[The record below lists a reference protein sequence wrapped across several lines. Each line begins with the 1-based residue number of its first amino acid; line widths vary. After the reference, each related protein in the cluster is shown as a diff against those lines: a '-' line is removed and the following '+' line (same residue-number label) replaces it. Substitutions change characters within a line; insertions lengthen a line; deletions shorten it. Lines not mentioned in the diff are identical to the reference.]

1 MFGFSY
7 GEVFLLIGATAAL
20 IGPKDLPRIART
32 AGRLTGR
39 AIAYVQMGRGQ
50 LDNILQQ
57 SQARQVHKE
66 LQDTLAQL
74 EAIHHEVRSLS
85 MLNPGPLTRRL
96 GNMDPKS
103 PIAGNDV
110 AQRLT
115 EENAPANTI
124 IKECNSTTLSAANL
138 NVVAKGSS
146 SKTSTATNLQS
157 QAAAYSRLAES
168 KMKGSGDAE
177 KLKEEIGLLAV
188 LPVSAEGAG
197 LLPKTKGDA
206 NGSDIM
212 LEAILEAEVAE
223 NAKKFFEQQVN
234 QIPS

>member
-1 MFGFSY
+1 
-7 GEVFLLIGATAAL
+7 
-20 IGPKDLPRIART
+20 PKDLPRIART

-39 AIAYVQMGRGQ
+39 AVAYVQMGRGQ

-66 LQDTLAQL
+66 LQDTMAQL
-74 EAIHHEVRSLS
+74 EAIRHEVRSLS
-85 MLNPGPLTRRL
+85 MLNPGPLTRRMD
-96 GNMDPKS
+96 NMDLKS
-103 PIAGNDV
+103 PTSGNDV
-110 AQRLT
+110 TQKLT
-115 EENAPANTI
+115 QGNMHANTI
-124 IKECNSTTLSAANL
+124 IKECDSTTPTAANL
-138 NVVAKGSS
+138 DVVAEGLS

-168 KMKGSGDAE
+168 ELKGSVDAE
-177 KLKEEIGLLAV
+177 KLKEKIGLLAV
-188 LPVSAEGAG
+188 LPVSVESAG
-197 LLPKTKGDA
+197 LLPDKKGDA

-223 NAKKFFEQQVN
+223 NAKKFFAQQVN

>member
-66 LQDTLAQL
+66 LQDTMAQL
-74 EAIHHEVRSLS
+74 EAIRHEVRSLS
-85 MLNPGPLTRRL
+85 MLNPGPLIRRL
-96 GNMDPKS
+96 DNMDPKS
-103 PIAGNDV
+103 PIS
-110 AQRLT
+110 AQKLI
-115 EENAPANTI
+115 EENAPTNTI
-124 IKECNSTTLSAANL
+124 IKECISTTPTAANL
-138 NVVAKGSS
+138 NVVAKEPS

-168 KMKGSGDAE
+168 KLKGSGDAE

-188 LPVSAEGAG
+188 LPVSAESAG
-197 LLPKTKGDA
+197 LLPNTKGDA

-223 NAKKFFEQQVN
+223 NAKKFFAQQVN
-234 QIPS
+234 QIPSY